1 MALTLRLS
9 AQGGV
14 SLEEVIVQAQPTQT
28 AASLRAQITAL
39 LGVEVTDLYF
49 RGKDLLA
56 GGGASL
62 ASLGIVDGNKLIVRL
77 NQEILAADSEPE
89 PEPEPAP
96 EPEAEVE
103 TTFATSNFKRSYDDV
118 EDIGMFEDFHFYDI
132 VECIIVTYCQR
143 EDIPYE
149 TEGQSFMGELRSEAM
164 ANTQGEDIPLAAQRL
179 WTSVKMLRG
188 REFCSIV
195 NDALRDDYDTSDM
208 DPTAALTHKIN
219 SMLCVTTG
227 RAAMR
232 YPPNNVCFRGG
243 GFDDRHRRFFVV
255 GRKFRQPAFLATSS
269 SEEVA
274 DRFMHRAIS
283 TAKVKWVIRI
293 DSKRKC
299 AHVNLVVNRVPG
311 LPDEQEY
318 LFTPYSAFTVMSVA
332 WNAGTGVA
340 PHKIELLAAA
350 DNKEEPEDLPLAP
363 WS

>member
-1 MALTLRLS
+1 MSSKAEVLD
-9 AQGGV
+9 
-14 SLEEVIVQAQPTQT
+14 SLEGEG
-28 AASLRAQITAL
+28 LRARGILFRAPAAL
-39 LGVEVTDLYF
+39 QDD
-49 RGKDLLA
+49 KD
-56 GGGASL
+56 
-62 ASLGIVDGNKLIVRL
+62 VV
-77 NQEILAADSEPE
+77 LAA
-89 PEPEPAP
+89 
-96 EPEAEVE
+96 
-103 TTFATSNFKRSYDDV
+103 
-118 EDIGMFEDFHFYDI
+118 
-132 VECIIVTYCQR
+132 
-143 EDIPYE
+143 
-149 TEGQSFMGELRSEAM
+149 
-164 ANTQGEDIPLAAQRL
+164 
-179 WTSVKMLRG
+179 
-188 REFCSIV
+188 
-195 NDALRDDYDTSDM
+195 
-208 DPTAALTHKIN
+208 
-219 SMLCVTTG
+219 
-227 RAAMR
+227 
-232 YPPNNVCFRGG
+232 CFRGG